1 MSQIKRTE
9 LADGV
14 FFTAVKDSRFKTMKI
29 SANIIAPLSRET
41 ASANALLC
49 GVLSRS
55 TAAYPD
61 FTALSKKLSSLYGAE
76 LNGSIRKTGDNQIL
90 SVSASGLDDRYTLEG
105 ESVAK
110 ELSLLLCGVLFEPNL
125 SGKASVSEDVEQ
137 ERRQLLDVIDSEFND
152 KRIYANGQMIRHMCE
167 DEIFGIK
174 RYGTRRKH
182 QRGNS
187 RVALSDLEKSA

>member
-1 MSQIKRTE
+1 MSNINRTA

-29 SANIIAPLSRET
+29 SANIVVPLSADT

-76 LNGSIRKTGDNQIL
+76 LNVNIRKAGDNQVLTI
-90 SVSASGLDDRYTLEG
+90 SASGLDDRYTL
-105 ESVAK
+105 
-110 ELSLLLCGVLFEPNL
+110 
-125 SGKASVSEDVEQ
+125 D
-137 ERRQLLDVIDSEFND
+137 
-152 KRIYANGQMIRHMCE
+152 
-167 DEIFGIK
+167 GIK
-174 RYGTRRKH
+174 DSGTRKGLNIIRM
-182 QRGNS
+182 
-187 RVALSDLEKSA
+187 SDGRTKKVVVK